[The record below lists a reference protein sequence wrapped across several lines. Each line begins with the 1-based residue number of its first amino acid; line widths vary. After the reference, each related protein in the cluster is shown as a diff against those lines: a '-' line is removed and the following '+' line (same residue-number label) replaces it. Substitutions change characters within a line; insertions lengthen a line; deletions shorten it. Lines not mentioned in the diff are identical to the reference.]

1 MIEMG
6 NVHERR
12 NNVAKELIRQEEVSA
27 GINVIVDN
35 RFVALFPMETKAQ
48 VDHLVASI
56 NLAVRQKLEEPRS

>member
-1 MIEMG
+1 MG

>member
-1 MIEMG
+1 M
-6 NVHERR
+6 
-12 NNVAKELIRQEEVSA
+12 AKELIRQEEVSA